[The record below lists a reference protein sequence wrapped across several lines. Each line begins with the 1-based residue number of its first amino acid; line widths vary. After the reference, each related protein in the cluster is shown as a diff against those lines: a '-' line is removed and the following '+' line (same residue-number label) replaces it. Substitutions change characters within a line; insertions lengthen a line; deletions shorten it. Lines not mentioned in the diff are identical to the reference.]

1 MRIINWIR
9 RLARLRIYITFHFEP
24 EEELQ
29 PLVYISSPYSLGNK
43 IENIHRQIKVA
54 HLLMD
59 EGLVPLAP
67 LPGSHV
73 MNEMKWR
80 DYEDW
85 MAVDLEHVARCDA
98 VLRLKGES
106 SGADREVAYAQSL
119 GIPVFFAERDEV
131 PADMLNHFRTS

>member
-1 MRIINWIR
+1 MKILKWLA
-9 RLARLRIYITFHFEP
+9 RLARLRVSIDYEP
-24 EEELQ
+24 EEELR
-29 PLVYISSPYSLGNK
+29 PLVYISSPYSIGDK
-43 IENIHRQIKVA
+43 IKNIHRQIKVA

-73 MNEMKWR
+73 MNGMKWR

-106 SGADREVAYAQSL
+106 SGADREVAYAESL
-119 GIPVFFAERDEV
+119 GIPVFFTEKDEV
-131 PADMLNHFRTS
+131 PAELLNHFRTS

>member
-1 MRIINWIR
+1 MRILKWLY
-9 RLARLRIYITFHFEP
+9 RLARLRIYIDYEP

-29 PLVYISSPYSLGNK
+29 PLVYISSPYSIGDK
-43 IENIHRQIKVA
+43 SKNIHRQIKVA

-106 SGADREVAYAQSL
+106 SGADREVAYAESL
-119 GIPVFFAERDEV
+119 GIPVFFTEKDEV
-131 PADMLNHFRTS
+131 PAELLNHFRTS

>member
-1 MRIINWIR
+1 MRIINWLY
-9 RLARLRIYITFHFEP
+9 RLARLRIYIDYEP

-73 MNEMKWR
+73 MNGMKWR
-80 DYEDW
+80 PYEDW

-106 SGADREVAYAQSL
+106 SGADREVAYAESL
-119 GIPVFFAERDEV
+119 GIPVFFTETDEV
-131 PADMLNHFRTS
+131 PAELLNHFRTS

>member
-1 MRIINWIR
+1 MKILKWLA
-9 RLARLRIYITFHFEP
+9 RLARLRIYIDYEP

-29 PLVYISSPYSLGNK
+29 PLVYISSPYSIGDK
-43 IENIHRQIKVA
+43 IKNIHRQIKVA

-106 SGADREVAYAQSL
+106 SGADREVAYAESL
-119 GIPVFFAERDEV
+119 GIPVFFTEKDEV
-131 PADMLNHFRTS
+131 PAELLNHFRTS

>member
-1 MRIINWIR
+1 MKILKWLA
-9 RLARLRIYITFHFEP
+9 RLARLRIYINYEP
-24 EEELQ
+24 EEELR
-29 PLVYISSPYSLGNK
+29 PLVYISSPYSIGDK
-43 IENIHRQIKVA
+43 IKNIHRQIKVA

-73 MNEMKWR
+73 MNGMKWR

-106 SGADREVAYAQSL
+106 SGADREVAYAESL
-119 GIPVFFAERDEV
+119 GIPVFFTEKDEV
-131 PADMLNHFRTS
+131 PAELLNHFRTS